1 MINKNNGEIYNE
13 DIISS
18 GGQIN
23 MNDGLLNLNTE
34 KLYKDYCTNNFNEN
48 SLMKYENMLND
59 FKIILK
65 LIESFK
71 NDLNYSDT
79 NLNKNN
85 TINNLIEL

>member
-1 MINKNNGEIYNE
+1 MNSRGRINI
-13 DIISS
+13 
-18 GGQIN
+18 
-23 MNDGLLNLNTE
+23 NDGILNLNTE

-48 SLMKYENMLND
+48 SLLKYENMLND

-71 NDLNYSDT
+71 NDLNIGDDNS
-79 NLNKNN
+79 NKNN